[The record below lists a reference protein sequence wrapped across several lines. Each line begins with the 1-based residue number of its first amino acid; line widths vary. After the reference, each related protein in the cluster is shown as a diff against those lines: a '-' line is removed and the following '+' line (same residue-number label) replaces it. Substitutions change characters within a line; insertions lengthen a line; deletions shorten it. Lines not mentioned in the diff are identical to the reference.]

1 MRILHLSF
9 HVGCIND
16 LTYVFQTLG
25 HSIDYEKMSV
35 PGCRVTPQIAED
47 YWQKNVD
54 RIQSYDAIVTSDT
67 VALSYIFLRHID
79 ELKPHLIILN
89 CNRFDYG
96 MYSEGD
102 FYTALRQIHKRT
114 DKVTYIPAT
123 AFEQIW
129 CARKNVYIYENPIPP
144 IGKWDPTNTFTG
156 KYILDDFGQI
166 DRSAAS
172 AADVDTVFI
181 QMYHNHTRF
190 MKLKELLVSRGVS
203 VANGGYNYLHEIA
216 GFKGLVVLPD
226 AFCKWFAYESIQNGL
241 LVFLPTQRFL
251 LELTG
256 RPNYFF
262 NIEGSGGRLMPD
274 WVNLCE
280 WYHYPETRIYFDSFD
295 DMIQKI
301 KELTPDQRGEKQRW
315 MRFYSEAIERDTLGR
330 WRTIM
335 DKVAMR
341 SNT

>member
-25 HSIDYEKMSV
+25 HTIDYEKMSL
-35 PGCRVTPQIAED
+35 PGCRVTPQIAEE
-47 YWQKNVD
+47 YWQKHEA
-54 RIQSYDAIVTSDT
+54 RIQGYDVVLTSDT
-67 VALSYIFLRHID
+67 VALSYIFLRHLE
-79 ELKPHLIILN
+79 ELRPHLIILN

-96 MYSEGD
+96 MNSEREFYSL
-102 FYTALRQIHKRT
+102 LRQIHTHVK
-114 DKVTYIPAT
+114 KVTYIPYT
-123 AFEQIW
+123 TFEQIW
-129 CARKNVYIYENPIPP
+129 CARKGVYIHENPISP
-144 IGKWDPTNTFTG
+144 IGKWDPANTFTG

-166 DRSAAS
+166 DRSNATTSDA
-172 AADVDTVFI
+172 DTVFL

-190 MKLKELLVSRGVS
+190 INLKDLLVSNDIS
-203 VANGGYNYLHEIA
+203 VANGGYNYFHEIA

-226 AFCKWFAYESIQNGL
+226 AFSKYFAFESIQNEL

-262 NIEGSGGRLMPD
+262 NIDNGNARLMPD

-280 WYHYPETRIYFDSFD
+280 WYHYPETRVYFDSFD
-295 DMIQKI
+295 DLIQKI
-301 KELTPDQRGEKQRW
+301 KGLTHEQRTEKQRW
-315 MRFYSEAIERDTLGR
+315 MKFYAAKIEEDTLRR
-330 WRTIM
+330 WETVL
-335 DKVAMR
+335 DKVALL
-341 SNT
+341 TQG